1 MSVLGMEDSS
11 RAGRSGSL
19 MAAGGVSG
27 DCEFAVTGCVS
38 PASGFMC
45 PPQGGQGPPPQ

>member
-19 MAAGGVSG
+19 MAAGSGSG

-45 PPQGGQGPPPQ
+45 PPQGGQGHPPQ